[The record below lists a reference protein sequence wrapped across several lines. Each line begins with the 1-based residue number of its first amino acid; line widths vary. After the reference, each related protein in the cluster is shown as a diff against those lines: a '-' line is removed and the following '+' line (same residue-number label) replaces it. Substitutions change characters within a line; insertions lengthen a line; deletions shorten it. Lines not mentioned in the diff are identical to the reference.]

1 MKEENRVERYTI
13 LLEGAEAEIVE
24 KKSRFIATIVPVHS
38 EEEALAFIEKTKKKY
53 YDARHNCS
61 AFIIG
66 SRGELMR
73 SSDDGEPQGTAGKP
87 MLEVLL
93 GSEIKNIAVV
103 VTRYFG
109 GTLLGTGGLVR
120 AYSAAVKE
128 ALQLCVTA
136 ENHYGVTFEIQ
147 TDYNGVG
154 KIQYLLAKYRAQTI
168 QSDYGVDVKMLV
180 RVPIE
185 EYDTITK
192 EIIEATNARAV
203 LTEKERAY
211 YLLDKGRGL

>member
-1 MKEENRVERYTI
+1 MQEENRIDNYTI
-13 LLEGAEAEIVE
+13 LLEGAQAEIVE
-24 KKSRFIATIVPVHS
+24 KKSRFIATIEPVTS
-38 EEEALAFIEKTKKKY
+38 EEEAIAFIEKMKKKY

-66 SRGELMR
+66 SRGELIR

-87 MLEVLL
+87 MLEVLV
-93 GSEIKNIAVV
+93 GSDIKNIAVV

-128 ALQLCVTA
+128 ALALCTTA
-136 ENHYGVTFEIQ
+136 ENHFGVTFEIQ

-154 KIQYLLAKYRAQTI
+154 KIQYLLAKRNVETL
-168 QSDYGVDVKMLV
+168 QSDYGVDVKMTV
-180 RVPIE
+180 RVPVE
-185 EYDTITK
+185 EYDALVK
-192 EIIEATNARAV
+192 EITEATNARAG
-203 LTEKERAY
+203 LTEIERAY
-211 YLLDKGRGL
+211 YLMKNV